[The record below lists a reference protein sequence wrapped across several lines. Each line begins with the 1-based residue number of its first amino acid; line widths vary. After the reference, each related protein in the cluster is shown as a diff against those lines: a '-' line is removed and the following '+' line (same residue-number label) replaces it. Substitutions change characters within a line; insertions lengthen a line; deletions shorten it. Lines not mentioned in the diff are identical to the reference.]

1 MQPISSQ
8 WPQIGSSI
16 NVSRVYEYRFVYI
29 SEYYT
34 AMTMNVVTHI
44 NLGDSHKC
52 EATHIEH
59 K

>member
-8 WPQIGSSI
+8 WLQIGSSI
-16 NVSRVYEYRFVYI
+16 NVSSIYEYRFVYI

-34 AMTMNVVTHI
+34 AMTMNTITNI
-44 NLGDSHKC
+44 NLGDSHKR
-52 EATHIEH
+52 EATHIER